1 MQRNT
6 ACFRV
11 AILLAW
17 LYFLVSIRGT
27 GGQSTPLFPRHCQRL
42 YWTHLSLSLG
52 VCCPAV
58 SSSTSVCSS
67 ILSGLVWSPPAGLR
81 TQAPDTVVLLCGSAG
96 LIDLL
101 WRAASCMPITAQAR
115 WNGSGLSEGGICSGW
130 IWQFYSPFPE
140 SVTMA
145 LSEMNHADC
154 NPADNKEIYSWYPPA
169 K

>member
-42 YWTHLSLSLG
+42 YWTHLSLS
-52 VCCPAV
+52 
-58 SSSTSVCSS
+58 SSSQQQHECLLFNPLRLSLISS
-67 ILSGLVWSPPAGLR
+67 AGLR